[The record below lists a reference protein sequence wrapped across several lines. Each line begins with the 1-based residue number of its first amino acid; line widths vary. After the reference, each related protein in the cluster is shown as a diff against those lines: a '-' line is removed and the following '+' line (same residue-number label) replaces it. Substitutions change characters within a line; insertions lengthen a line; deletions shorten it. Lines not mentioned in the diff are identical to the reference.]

1 MAPTLLPRWLNM
13 GRHGPNIRP
22 TWAQD
27 EPNIGPTWANIG
39 PRWARWLN
47 MGPTWPTISPRWA
60 QDGSTWA
67 RLGPTWAQPA
77 LNIGPDCFHTGK
89 HCALCLPQFNI
100 ALPGFARRISAQSS
114 HTISQ
119 TSLLGRRPAV
129 RRKPLGPG
137 AGHEASPCPCRR
149 ASVVTEGYRRCL
161 PCRRPPRRTPG
172 PPPNH

>member
-1 MAPTLLPRWLNM
+1 
-13 GRHGPNIRP
+13 
-22 TWAQD
+22 
-27 EPNIGPTWANIG
+27 
-39 PRWARWLN
+39 
-47 MGPTWPTISPRWA
+47 MGPTWPNISPRC

-129 RRKPLGPG
+129 RRKPLNMTRSGSQSLTAPEEKYMLC
-137 AGHEASPCPCRR
+137 ALCSHLLHSLTLNIKQLQLPLNFTRLPKENNTR
-149 ASVVTEGYRRCL
+149 VVA
-161 PCRRPPRRTPG
+161 
-172 PPPNH
+172 PNRKIGCNVTSLT

>member
-1 MAPTLLPRWLNM
+1 MPTSAQ
-13 GRHGPNIRP
+13 HRP

-27 EPNIGPTWANIG
+27 GPNIAQLGPTC
-39 PRWARWLN
+39 LN
-47 MGPTWPTISPRWA
+47 MGPTWRNISPSWA

-129 RRKPLGPG
+129 RPKPLNPC

-149 ASVVTEGYRRCL
+149 PSVVTEGYRHCR
-161 PCRRPPRRTPG
+161 PCRRPTPCSPRGTPCQLK
-172 PPPNH
+172 PL

>member
-47 MGPTWPTISPRWA
+47 MGPTWPNISPRC

-77 LNIGPDCFHTGK
+77 LNIGPDCFHTGQ
-89 HCALCLPQFNI
+89 HCALCFPQFNI
-100 ALPGFARRISAQSS
+100 ALPGFSRRISAQSS

-119 TSLLGRRPAV
+119 KSLLGRRPAV
-129 RRKPLGPG
+129 RRKPFNSAPPAL
-137 AGHEASPCPCRR
+137 HEWLSPR
-149 ASVVTEGYRRCL
+149 ASQSD
-161 PCRRPPRRTPG
+161 
-172 PPPNH
+172 